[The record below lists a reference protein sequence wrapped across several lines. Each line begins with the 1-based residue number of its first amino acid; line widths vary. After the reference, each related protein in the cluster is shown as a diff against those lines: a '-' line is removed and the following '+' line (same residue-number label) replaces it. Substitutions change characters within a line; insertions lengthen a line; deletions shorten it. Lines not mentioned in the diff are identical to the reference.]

1 LGITFNN
8 EFSKLF
14 IRGRNETVLVYR
26 CKWRN
31 FIFGEHDGI
40 DKS

>member
-1 LGITFNN
+1 M
-8 EFSKLF
+8 LF
-14 IRGRNETVLVYR
+14 IVNRGDTVLVYS
-26 CKWRN
+26 CKWRI